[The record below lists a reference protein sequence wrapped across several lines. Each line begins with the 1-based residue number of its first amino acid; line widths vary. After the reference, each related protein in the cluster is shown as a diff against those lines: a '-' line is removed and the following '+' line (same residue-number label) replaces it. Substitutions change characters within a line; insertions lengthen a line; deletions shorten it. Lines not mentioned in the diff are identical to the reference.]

1 MTESRAQPPRRLI
14 VLGSTGSIGVNA
26 LEVVDHLRSRGLV
39 AFNVVGLAAGANT
52 TLLAKQAARFGVDH
66 VAVAGGDRPAALEGI
81 AHVHRGPGAAREL
94 VEAVA
99 RGGDLLL
106 GAMVGSAG
114 VPATLEAIERGCDI
128 ALANKETLVA
138 AGALVVPRAEEKGLH
153 ILPVDSEHSAIA
165 QCLRAGRS
173 IDEVKRLVLT
183 ASGGPFRTWEKQR
196 LFSATPEQAL
206 RHPTWSMGRKV
217 TIDSASMMNKAL
229 EVIEAHWL
237 FGLPADRIEVVVH
250 PQSLVHG
257 FVEFVDGSVA
267 AQVSPPDMRM
277 PIQFALTWPQR
288 LEGCARS
295 MDWSELR
302 RMEFEPVDDERFPA
316 VRLASHVI
324 EAGGTAGAIL
334 NAANE
339 AAVTAFL
346 DHRIPF
352 GLIPRLA
359 REALEAIPIRPV
371 ERLEDVL
378 EADGLARAFVAEH
391 SALAAGS
398 TAASSTGR

>member
-1 MTESRAQPPRRLI
+1 MTELRARPSRRLI

-26 LEVVDHLRSRGLV
+26 LEVVDHLHAQGL
-39 AFNVVGLAAGANT
+39 AELDVVGLAAGANT
-52 TLLAKQAARFGVDH
+52 ALLARQAARFGVEH
-66 VAVAGGDRPAALEGI
+66 VAVADGGRTSPLDGI
-81 AHVHRGPGAAREL
+81 DHVYTGSGAAQEL
-94 VEAVA
+94 VEAIA
-99 RGGDLLL
+99 REGDLLL

-114 VPATLEAIERGCDI
+114 VPATLTAIDRGCDI

-138 AGALVVPRAEEKGLH
+138 AGELVLPRATRKGVHL
-153 ILPVDSEHSAIA
+153 LPVDSEHSAIA
-165 QCLRAGRS
+165 QCLRSGRTV
-173 IDEVKRLVLT
+173 DEVRRLVLT

-206 RHPTWSMGRKV
+206 RHPTWNMGRKV

-237 FGLPADRIEVVVH
+237 FDMPASKIEVIVH

-257 FVEFVDGSVA
+257 FVEFEDGSVA
-267 AQVSPPDMRM
+267 AQLSPPDMRM
-277 PIQFALTWPQR
+277 PIQYALTWPQR

-295 MDWSELR
+295 MDWTDLR

-316 VRLASHVI
+316 VRLAYDVI
-324 EAGGTAGAIL
+324 GRGGTAGAVL

-359 REALEAIPIRPV
+359 REALEAIPVRPV

-378 EADGLARAFVAEH
+378 EADRLARAFVADH

-398 TAASSTGR
+398 AAASSARR